1 MNSEGANVLVI
12 FHCCLAEVAPNQ
24 TQETTRFWPRH
35 QASLRLCVYIY
46 ICVYYIYISLSLS
59 LSIIGQFTP
68 YELCES
74 LDIPRF
80 KIPKAILKGSAGTAA
95 QESARKVLQHDRG
108 NGFGV
113 NQSVI

>member
-1 MNSEGANVLVI
+1 M
-12 FHCCLAEVAPNQ
+12 
-24 TQETTRFWPRH
+24 
-35 QASLRLCVYIY
+35 YIY
-46 ICVYYIYISLSLS
+46 ICISLSLTLSLS
-59 LSIIGQFTP
+59 LSIICQVTP

-74 LDIPRF
+74 LDMPRF

-95 QESARKVLQHDRG
+95 QESARKVLQHDCG